1 MTFEGGYDDRWIL
14 EDIVKDESY
23 HLMVMSMGL
32 SSIEDSNLRQLVSR
46 MLSDVGH
53 HVEQLAAISRA
64 TRHRVRQPAA
74 PAPVQALGE
83 RPWEMVG
90 SGRTGDP
97 GRTMEPGRTP
107 DLTGEV
113 EPTRREGWQSPI
125 PQGRGAYY
133 GPTQSRTTGLHT
145 GTGEREYQKR
155 ARGLDAEHREPGRQ
169 SSHRGVPRY
178 RDSNNDIERDS

>member
-83 RPWEMVG
+83 RPWPDSG
-90 SGRTGDP
+90 PNRRGRAHPSGRVAVAHTA
-97 GRTMEPGRTP
+97 
-107 DLTGEV
+107 
-113 EPTRREGWQSPI
+113 
-125 PQGRGAYY
+125 GA
-133 GPTQSRTTGLHT
+133 GCVLRPHSIAH
-145 GTGEREYQKR
+145 
-155 ARGLDAEHREPGRQ
+155 HWP
-169 SSHRGVPRY
+169 PY
-178 RDSNNDIERDS
+178 RNR